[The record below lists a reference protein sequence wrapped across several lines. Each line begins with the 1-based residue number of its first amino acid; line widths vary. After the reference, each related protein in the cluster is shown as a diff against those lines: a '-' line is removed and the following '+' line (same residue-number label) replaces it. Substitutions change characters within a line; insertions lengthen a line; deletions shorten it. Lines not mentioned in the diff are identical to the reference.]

1 MASVEIERLVRL
13 LARLPGLGQRS
24 AQRAALA
31 MLKRRDTL
39 MLPLAEAMAA
49 CAERVHPCPICGN
62 LDTQE
67 PCAICRDPERDPR
80 LLCVVAELEDLWAL
94 ERAGGILSGRY
105 HVLGGTLKALD
116 GIGPEQLGVDRLLRH
131 VQEQGIAEV
140 ILALG
145 ATVDGQTTSHYLA
158 ERLQPLGCTVSRL
171 GHGVPVGGE
180 LTYLDEGT
188 LDAALRARQRVA

>member
-24 AQRAALA
+24 AQRMALA
-31 MLKRRDTL
+31 MLKRRETL
-39 MLPLAEAMAA
+39 MLPLAEAIAA
-49 CAERVHPCPICGN
+49 CAERVHPCSTCGN
-62 LDTQE
+62 LDTVQ
-67 PCAICRDPERDPR
+67 PCAICRDPERDVR

-94 ERAGGILSGRY
+94 ERAGGIFAGRY

-116 GIGPEQLGVDRLLRH
+116 GIGPEQLGVDRLLRR
-131 VQEQGIAEV
+131 VEEQGIAEV

-158 ERLQPLGCTVSRL
+158 ERLQPLGCTVTRL

-188 LDAALRARQRVA
+188 LDAALRARLRVA